1 MNAKLPKPERITPP
15 EAASLLSGLDMAVEE
30 VPGSSTG
37 VGCDVGSHGRPAGNL
52 VNIKDFARVG
62 TSLKYIVLIN
72 AFFIIELVRERISSH
87 KNSKACRL

>member
-1 MNAKLPKPERITPP
+1 MNAKPPKPERITPP

-37 VGCDVGSHGRPAGNL
+37 VGCDVGSHGRTAGNL

-72 AFFIIELVRERISSH
+72 AFFGELVRERISSH